1 MRFSRLILKLGSHER
16 LILKKM
22 TEIRINVLV
31 ASSTING
38 DIVDTKLVTYN
49 EEAH

>member
-1 MRFSRLILKLGSHER
+1 MEYFILKGLIGLILN
-16 LILKKM
+16 KM

>member
-1 MRFSRLILKLGSHER
+1 MRFSRLILKLGSHE
-16 LILKKM
+16 ILKKM

-31 ASSTING
+31 ALSTING